1 MNGATLAGVAVAF
14 MVLWLGSRIDP
25 TLSWGL
31 PEPAVVRWQ
40 GRVARGSRAVRAEA
54 ELPLL
59 LDLLASATASGLSPT
74 IAFRAATEA
83 LPGPLGAE
91 LVPIAAEAMI
101 GGTLIG
107 GIRDVARRLSLP
119 DLERASRILERSG
132 SLGTPL
138 SVALHE
144 LASDHRRD
152 RQRLA
157 EQRARTAPVRMLFP
171 LVFLILP
178 AFLLL
183 TVVPMLLA
191 TLRSLG

>member
-1 MNGATLAGVAVAF
+1 MSGSVLAGIAVAF
-14 MVLWLGSRIDP
+14 AVLALGLRTDP
-25 TLSWGL
+25 DWTWGL
-31 PEPAVVRWQ
+31 AAPIVERSRRRLAS
-40 GRVARGSRAVRAEA
+40 ASRAVRPEA

-59 LDLLASATASGLSPT
+59 LDLLASATSAGLSP
-74 IAFRAATEA
+74 ILAFRAAADA
-83 LPGPLGAE
+83 LPGPLGAA
-91 LVPIAAEAMI
+91 LAPVSAEALF
-101 GGTLIG
+101 GGTLVDG
-107 GIRDVARRLSLP
+107 VREVARRLSLP
-119 DLERASRILERSG
+119 DLERAGRLLERSG

-138 SVALHE
+138 SVALRE
-144 LASDHRRD
+144 LAADHRRD
-152 RQRLA
+152 HQRRA